1 MSDLLFHLEVVTP
14 SSRAFSG
21 EVSQVSLASVKGQ
34 MCILANHA
42 PLLAL
47 LQPGLITF
55 KKGKDAQEQMLAAA
69 AGFVQVQDNNVNVL
83 VDRVWRQE
91 DLPDVLSMDE
101 KPADLDK
108 RYEAELLY
116 AAKVKLKAGV

>member
-14 SSRAFSG
+14 SSRVFSG
-21 EVSQVSLASVKGQ
+21 EVSQVSLAGVKGQ

-47 LQPGLITF
+47 LQPGLIVF
-55 KKGKDAQEQMLAAA
+55 KEDNDEQMLAAA
-69 AGFVQVQDNNVNVL
+69 GGFVQVQDNNVSVL
-83 VDRVWRQE
+83 VDRVWRKE
-91 DLPDVLSMDE
+91 DLPEELSMDE

>member
-14 SSRAFSG
+14 SKRVFCG

-47 LQPGLITF
+47 LQPGIIAF
-55 KKGKDAQEQMLAAA
+55 KEDGNEQMLAATG
-69 AGFVQVQDNNVNVL
+69 GFVQVQDNNVSVL
-83 VDRVWRQE
+83 VDRVWEKE
-91 DLPDVLSMDE
+91 DLPDELSMDE
-101 KPADLDK
+101 KPADLDE

-116 AAKVKLKAGV
+116 AAKVKLKASI

>member
-14 SSRAFSG
+14 SSRVFSG
-21 EVSQVSLASVKGQ
+21 EVSQVSLAGVKGQ

-47 LQPGLITF
+47 LQPGLVVF
-55 KKGKDAQEQMLAAA
+55 KEDGNDEQMLAAA
-69 AGFVQVQDNNVNVL
+69 GGFVQVQDNNVSVL
-83 VDRVWRQE
+83 VDRVWREE
-91 DLPDVLSMDE
+91 DLPDDPSMDE

>member
-1 MSDLLFHLEVVTP
+1 MSDLLFHLAVVTP
-14 SSRAFSG
+14 SSRVFSG
-21 EVSQVSLASVKGQ
+21 EVSQISLAGVQGQ

-47 LQPGLITF
+47 LQPGLIVF
-55 KKGKDAQEQMLAAA
+55 KEDNDEQMLAAA
-69 AGFVQVQDNNVNVL
+69 GGFVQVQDNNVSVL
-83 VDRVWRQE
+83 VDRVWRKE
-91 DLPDVLSMDE
+91 DLPEELSMDE

>member
-14 SSRAFSG
+14 SNCAFSG
-21 EVSQVSLASVKGQ
+21 EVSQVSLAGVKGQ

-47 LQPGLITF
+47 LQPGLIVF
-55 KKGKDAQEQMLAAA
+55 KEGGKEQMLAAA
-69 AGFVQVQDNNVNVL
+69 GGFVQVQDNNVSVL
-83 VDRVWRQE
+83 VDRVWRKE
-91 DLPDVLSMDE
+91 DLPEDLSMDE
-101 KPADLDK
+101 KPANFDK